1 MNGACA
7 SLYLDV
13 IFPASHFPST
23 TWDMMLKSITSSW
36 IPEFFDASSAAL
48 TRPFRNR
55 VLAWLGPHGSW
66 GFSPV
71 GGNRL
76 YSEGESVRVLST
88 KGKED
93 CPELLTV
100 LAVNLKENYLL
111 DPCVVSSNPLWD
123 VCPRAKFARGP
134 AVPRT
139 EASTAGEH
147 QNVWCARR
155 RWGTLPFGGDGSLG
169 LNAPEHQL

>member
-1 MNGACA
+1 M
-7 SLYLDV
+7 
-13 IFPASHFPST
+13 P
-23 TWDMMLKSITSSW
+23 KSITSSS
-36 IPEFFDASSAAL
+36 IPAFFNTSSAAL
-48 TRPFRNR
+48 TRPFGNR
-55 VLAWLGPHGSW
+55 VLALAWLGTHGSW

-76 YSEGESVRVLST
+76 YSEGEPVRVLST

-100 LAVNLKENYLL
+100 LAVNLKENYPL

-123 VCPRAKFARGP
+123 VFPRAKFARGP
-134 AVPRT
+134 TLPRT

-147 QNVWCARR
+147 QNVWCARCR
-155 RWGTLPFGGDGSLG
+155 RGTLPFRGDGSLG
-169 LNAPEHQL
+169 LNAPEDQLWRERVGSESKRKSAKKKFFR